1 MGPNGHGK
9 SWLACMDVLPG
20 LEYGR
25 PVLSTV
31 RFLDYRNPR
40 PCDDPS
46 CDWPGHPDHLAAHPL
61 WTGLRDYSQL
71 LDARDCSV
79 ILDEVTGVASS
90 RESANMPVQV
100 SNWLVQLRRRNIDLT
115 WTAPA
120 WGRSDLIIRE
130 VTQAVSV
137 CLGYF
142 PKRRKQD
149 PNEPPRLWTDRQ
161 GFYVRTYE
169 SLLMDDFEAGKAQ
182 HIPHIVAAFYW
193 RPGGLTE
200 RAYDTLDAVSSLGWA
215 NEAGMCMGCGGK
227 RTIPRCSC
235 GTHDEGRGAARD
247 RSRARAAAE
256 LAAPDSDPV
265 GPVADLGATVHTLT
279 LEGNPLPLPD
289 WNLADTPA

>member
-1 MGPNGHGK
+1 M
-9 SWLACMDVLPG
+9 
-20 LEYGR
+20 
-25 PVLSTV
+25 
-31 RFLDYRNPR
+31 
-40 PCDDPS
+40 
-46 CDWPGHPDHLAAHPL
+46 

-90 RESANMPVQV
+90 RESSNMPVQV
-100 SNWLVQLRRRNIDLT
+100 ANWLVQLRRRNIDLT

-142 PKRRKQD
+142 PKRRKQ
-149 PNEPPRLWTDRQ
+149 PENEPPRLWTDRQ

-169 SLLMDDFEAGKAQ
+169 SLLMDDFEAGKADT
-182 HIPHIVAAFYW
+182 IPHICAAFYW

-215 NEAGMCMGCGGK
+215 NEAGMCMSCGGK
-227 RTIPRCSC
+227 RTIPRCGCQSA
-235 GTHDEGRGAARD
+235 DEGRATARAK
-247 RSRARAAAE
+247 SRGRAAAE
-256 LAAPDSDPV
+256 LAGTDLSDAVPV
-265 GPVADLGATVHTLT
+265 LDGQTIRSLT
-279 LEGNPLPLPD
+279 LDGN
-289 WNLADTPA
+289 NLDTPTDDLIPTLYGTLS